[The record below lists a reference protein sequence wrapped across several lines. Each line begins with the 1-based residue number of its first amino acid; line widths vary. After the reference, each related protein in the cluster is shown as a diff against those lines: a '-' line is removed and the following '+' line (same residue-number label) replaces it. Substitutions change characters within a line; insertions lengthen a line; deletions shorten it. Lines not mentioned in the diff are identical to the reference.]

1 MTVAIEERLRSLGD
15 VLDLTERDLVDDVLA
30 RIDEPPAPTA
40 RVPVVRVVA
49 GLVFVMALAVA
60 VIPSSRRAVADWF
73 GFDGAR
79 IERRPVISVPATP
92 DPLDRGA
99 VGTVVVADGSQVLV
113 SEFVGTLENPA
124 LTKIVGDGTSVVP
137 VEVDGQLA
145 VWIDGDP
152 HEVSF
157 TDRRG
162 EVVFEGF
169 AGNTLLWQDGP
180 VIRRLEGF
188 ADVEAAIAYAESIG
202 T

>member
-79 IERRPVISVPATP
+79 IERRPGISVPATP

-162 EVVFEGF
+162 EIVFEGF